1 MIKIEQLSF
10 DLIPRLV
17 QVIGGNL
24 YDGDGNPIYIF
35 SEGGVS
41 ISFYFQDTVP
51 NDGNVVVGSRWFHSE
66 TGVEYIYVVDED
78 SGQWVQAASTISGSL
93 NHQVIGVTS
102 STYSIVLSSQYGPEY
117 FGFSSSTTSYA
128 YLPTDVVAGKT
139 ITIKDESGRASIYP
153 IYIVPSTGEV
163 IDNSSQVQL
172 AINYGSLT
180 MMRKNNNWW
189 II

>member
-1 MIKIEQLSF
+1 MIKIEQLTF

-24 YDGDGNPIYIF
+24 YDGNGNPIFVIG
-35 SEGGVS
+35 SGGAM
-41 ISFYFQDTVP
+41 SFYFQDTVP

-66 TGVEYIYVVDED
+66 NGNEYVYVDDGD
-78 SGQWVQAASTISGSL
+78 SFQWVQASSTIAGTL
-93 NHQVIGVTS
+93 NHQTVGVTS

-117 FGFSSSTTSYA
+117 FGFSASTTSYA

-163 IDNSSQVQL
+163 IDNSTQVQL

-180 MMRKNNNWW
+180 MLRKNNNWW

>member
-1 MIKIEQLSF
+1 MIKIEQLTF
-10 DLIPRLV
+10 DLIPFLV
-17 QVIGGNL
+17 QVRNNIL
-24 YDGDGNPIYIF
+24 YDGNGKLITVL
-35 SEGGVS
+35 GRGAG
-41 ISFYFQDTVP
+41 SFYFQNTVP
-51 NDGNVVVGSRWFHSE
+51 SDENVVEGSRWFHSD
-66 TGVEYIYVVDED
+66 TGVEYIYVTDED
-78 SGQWVQAASTISGSL
+78 SSQWVQAASTISGSL

-139 ITIKDESGRASIYP
+139 VTIKDESGRASIYP

-163 IDNSSQVQL
+163 IDNSTQIQL